1 MRINPEKGDTDII
14 DMKTDLEYR
23 PYEEILNIQTGK
35 LRELMKG
42 PWQQAPGFVH
52 RLKDA
57 GLTVDDLC
65 DPGDIMKFPILRKSD
80 LPSIQAAAPPFGGMI
95 TVPPGKLR
103 RMYSSPGP
111 IYDPDGHLAS
121 YYRWERAFAACGF
134 SEGDIVLNCFS
145 YHLTPAG
152 AMFEEGANNLG
163 CAVIPAGIGNSE
175 IQVSVAAHLKANA
188 YVGLPSYLK
197 VLLEKA
203 EETGLSLPFEKA
215 FVIAEKLPESLRTEF
230 QEENGIHV
238 RQGYGTAEVGAI
250 AYECEEGFGMHLD
263 PTVLVEVLDPETHA
277 PAPAGTPGEV
287 VVTPFN
293 PVNALLR
300 FATGDLSS
308 VTMEPCPCGRKSPRL
323 TGILGRVD
331 QVTKVR
337 GLFVHPGQ
345 IAEVMAEFVEIERF
359 RAVIVRERAMDD
371 MTVEVETGKPLAAH
385 TLETAS
391 GRLKE
396 VLKLGVRVVRVEP
409 GTIPDDA
416 TAIDDRRK
424 WD

>member
-1 MRINPEKGDTDII
+1 
-14 DMKTDLEYR
+14 
-23 PYEEILNIQTGK
+23 
-35 LRELMKG
+35 
-42 PWQQAPGFVH
+42 
-52 RLKDA
+52 
-57 GLTVDDLC
+57 
-65 DPGDIMKFPILRKSD
+65 
-80 LPSIQAAAPPFGGMI
+80 MI
-95 TVPPGKLR
+95 AVPPGNLR
-103 RMYSSPGP
+103 RIYSSPGP
-111 IYDPDGHLAS
+111 IYDPDGRMPS
-121 YYRWERAFAACGF
+121 YYRWERAFSACGF
-134 SEGDIVLNCFS
+134 SEGDMVLNCFS

-175 IQVSVAAHLKANA
+175 IQVSVAAHLKANV

-203 EETGLSLPFEKA
+203 EEAGLNLPFEKA

-230 QEENGIHV
+230 QEKNGIHV

-250 AYECEEGFGMHLD
+250 AYECEVGSGMH
-263 PTVLVEVLDPETHA
+263 
-277 PAPAGTPGEV
+277 
-287 VVTPFN
+287 
-293 PVNALLR
+293 LLR

-308 VTMEPCPCGRKSPRL
+308 VTFQACPCGRTAPRL

-345 IAEVMAEFVEIERF
+345 VAEALSGFAEIERF
-359 RAVIVRERAMDD
+359 RAIIVRERAMDD
-371 MTVEVETGKPLAAH
+371 MTVEVETRMPLAAH
-385 TLETAS
+385 TLEGIS
-391 GRLKE
+391 GRLKD

-409 GTIPDDA
+409 GTIPEDA
-416 TAIDDRRK
+416 QVVDDRRK